1 MIFGKRDI
9 IEKKIASRT
18 KSLSAQ
24 EKQKRNTAHMVVF
37 HLNLQKC
44 LQLGAK
50 KNSLT
55 ASSKQNQVP
64 FERNTVLDTNH
75 SALKNTASDTL

>member
-1 MIFGKRDI
+1 MCDI
-9 IEKKIASRT
+9 WKKGYNRKKKFASHT

-50 KNSLT
+50 K
-55 ASSKQNQVP
+55 K
-64 FERNTVLDTNH
+64 
-75 SALKNTASDTL
+75 